1 MKKTIIVLIAVMFS
15 VFLSAISEGAVLTP
29 TPSSIRIPRGQAS
42 LVVIN
47 YKLTGVVTAV
57 CTMSSPSGLF
67 DFGALGEI
75 NLMPLNI
82 NVKNGTGSV
91 VEALSIPVRIN
102 AKILKS
108 KKNSFLY
115 RRTFTGCDG
124 ALSTVVN
131 INITTDAA
139 SDFNINRINLY
150 FDNKRAETTVA
161 RNFPKLKAYADIRFV
176 GSGFFQGHWEVD
188 GRIISTVNQHLTYGR
203 SITLQTPDIPSLPT
217 IDPGSHIV
225 RFVITNP
232 QIEMP
237 LPSIV
242 YFVTPKES
250 REMPVSI
257 KLLSPND
264 KSEISFAPVKLEW
277 EKPNDSSLFL
287 LSFYYSTD
295 GKPVFSAFVKEGSY
309 MLTDAVLKS
318 YFSSGKEYCWK
329 VKGFDTNINF
339 SGQSLMRSF
348 TFEK

>member
-42 LVVIN
+42 LIVIN
-47 YKLTGVVTAV
+47 YKLTGVVTSD
-57 CTMSSPSGLF
+57 CIMTSPSGRF
-67 DFGALGEI
+67 DYGAFGES
-75 NLMPLNI
+75 NSMPLNI
-82 NVKNGTGSV
+82 NVKNGAGSV

-102 AKILKS
+102 DRALKNKI
-108 KKNSFLY
+108 NSFQY
-115 RRTFTGCDG
+115 SRTFTGCDG
-124 ALSTVVN
+124 DLSSAVN

-150 FDNKRAETTVA
+150 FENKRAETTVE
-161 RNFPKLKAYADIRFV
+161 RNFPKLRAYADIRFV
-176 GSGFFQGHWEVD
+176 GSGLFQGYWEVD
-188 GRIISTVNQHLTYGR
+188 GRMISPVNQHLTYGR
-203 SITLQTPDIPSLPT
+203 SITLLTPDIPSLPT

-257 KLLSPND
+257 KLLSPSD
-264 KSEISFAPVKLEW
+264 KSEVPFSPLQIEW

-287 LSFYYSTD
+287 VSFYYSTD

-309 MLTDAVLKS
+309 MLTNAVLKS
-318 YFSSGKEYCWK
+318 YFSSGKEYYWK
-329 VKGFDTNINF
+329 VKGFDTKVNF
-339 SGQSLMRSF
+339 SGESLMRSF